1 MINVFVLEGRLVN
14 ISDLRETEKGI
25 KFASLTLDVT
35 RSYRNADGNFETD
48 QFNIDIWRGVA
59 EICSTQ
65 CKPGDFISLQGRVQ
79 TSKLTNNDGKEF
91 IVYNFIAEK
100 VSFIPKKQ

>member
-1 MINVFVLEGRLVN
+1 MINVFVLEGRLVS
-14 ISDLRETEKGI
+14 ISNLRETEKGI
-25 KFASLTLDVT
+25 KFASLVLDVT
-35 RSYRNADGNFETD
+35 RSFRNPEGSYETD

-65 CKPGDFISLQGRVQ
+65 CKPGDFISLQGRIQSNV
-79 TSKLTNNDGKEF
+79 LTNSEGKDF

-100 VSFIPKKQ
+100 VSFIPNKQ